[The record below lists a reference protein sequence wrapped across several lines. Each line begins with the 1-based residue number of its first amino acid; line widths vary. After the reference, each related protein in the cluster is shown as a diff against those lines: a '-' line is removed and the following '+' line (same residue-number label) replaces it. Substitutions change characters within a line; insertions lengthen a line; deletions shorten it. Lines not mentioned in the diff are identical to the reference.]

1 MSEDKDKPKVLIVD
15 DIPANIKA
23 LAVILKDDYQTLLA
37 NSGEKALEAVSSY
50 DVDLILLD
58 VEMPGMDGYAV
69 LKKLKEKQSTA
80 DIPVI
85 FVTGQN
91 EEKDET
97 RGLELG
103 ASDYIRKPASNPIL
117 KARIK
122 NHIISKKRKDA
133 LEKLSIVDGLTG
145 VANRRHFD
153 QFLEQE
159 WRRAVRSGLSMAVIL
174 MDIDHFK
181 LYNDHLGHA
190 AGDECL
196 KKVAQ
201 TLKNTLQRS
210 TDLLA
215 RYGGEEFVAVLPQV
229 EHAGGATTSERLL
242 NNIASLQIPHPLST
256 TSDHVTI
263 SVGCASM
270 MPTRGSTPQPLVE
283 AADKMLYTAKY
294 QGRNQ
299 VKITFL

>member
-1 MSEDKDKPKVLIVD
+1 MDTKEVKPKILIVD
-15 DIPANIKA
+15 DIPANIKS
-23 LAVILKDDYQTLLA
+23 LAAILKDDYKTLLA

-50 DVDLILLD
+50 DIDLILLD
-58 VEMPGMDGYAV
+58 VEMPGMDGYEV
-69 LKKLKEKQSTA
+69 LKILKQTQSTA

-103 ASDYIRKPASNPIL
+103 ATDYITKPANKPIL

-133 LEKLSIVDGLTG
+133 LEKLSIIDGLTG

-159 WRRAVRSGLSMAVIL
+159 WRRSVRSGLSMAIIL
-174 MDIDHFK
+174 IDIDHFK
-181 LYNDHLGHA
+181 LYNDNLGHG
-190 AGDECL
+190 AGDDCL
-196 KKVAQ
+196 KAVAQ
-201 TLKNTLQRS
+201 TLKNTLMRS

-229 EHAGGATTSERLL
+229 EHSGGATTSERLRHCV
-242 NNIASLQIPHPLST
+242 AAMKIPHPQSST
-256 TSDHVTI
+256 ADYVTI
-263 SVGCASM
+263 SVGCASI
-270 MPTRGSTPQPLVE
+270 MPTRGSHPKPLLE
-283 AADKMLYTAKY
+283 AADKMLYKAKE

-299 VKITFL
+299 VKSTFL